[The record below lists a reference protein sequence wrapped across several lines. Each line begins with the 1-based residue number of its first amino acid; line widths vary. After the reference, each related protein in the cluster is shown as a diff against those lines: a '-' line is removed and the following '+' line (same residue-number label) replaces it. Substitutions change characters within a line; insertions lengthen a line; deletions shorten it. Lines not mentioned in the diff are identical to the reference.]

1 MQNFHLWLSSNC
13 ANEKAIFCPPIPW
26 KIVFS
31 FAVWTLWSHRNQV
44 VFNSK
49 TPNPSLAK
57 EIVHRDTEFFY
68 CAYFPKIASQLV
80 AKQIRWEKPRHGWVK
95 LNTDGSSLGNP
106 RLAGGGG
113 LIRDEDGA

>member
-1 MQNFHLWLSSNC
+1 M
-13 ANEKAIFCPPIPW
+13 
-26 KIVFS
+26 FS

-113 LIRDEDGA
+113 LIREEDGA